1 MHPRF
6 PADEEPSRA
15 NPQELTAAYWQK
27 LGKDAVKDHYARL
40 LNTKKAKNI
49 IFFLGDGM
57 SIPTIAAARMYMGQL
72 AGQTGEEAQLSFD
85 KFPVSG
91 LSKVTFQFIF
101 QSKIILE

>member
-6 PADEEPSRA
+6 LPDEEPSRA
-15 NPQELTAAYWQK
+15 NPQELTAAYWQN
-27 LGKDAVKDHYARL
+27 LGKNAVKDHYARL
-40 LNTKKAKNI
+40 LNTNKAKNI

-91 LSKVTFQFIF
+91 LSKVIPKF
-101 QSKIILE
+101 